1 MSGGSATRC
10 MLFNTLEQIRDR
22 VRLFVRS
29 GVLGEGSCRG
39 ALEAAY
45 RPSRPA
51 RRFGGPVRPADPKGG
66 RYTVRVP
73 KSTPGELTVD
83 GIALELVLRRKRV
96 KNVNARLKGSTLL
109 VSAPVGMPEEELE
122 PAVRGLASR
131 LLRRAHAARV
141 NGEGEALALAR
152 KVAGRFPEPPSVGR
166 ALFVTTQRAR
176 WGSYSTRTKT
186 VRLNAALR
194 GMPGWVLEAVVAHE
208 LAHVFHPDHSPAFW
222 ELLGRAC
229 PEAGRAEAFLAGAGW
244 YARNIDVLPP
254 VERELLLAE
263 ETRRDARDG

>member
-1 MSGGSATRC
+1 LSFGTRASRERSSGSGRKLRSLMPIMVAMPPEANGWRSSLPTLMSGGSANRC

-83 GIALELVLRRKRV
+83 GIALLAHQALLQIE
-96 KNVNARLKGSTLL
+96 AMTGSQ
-109 VSAPVGMPEEELE
+109 VPVEELRS
-122 PAVRGLASR
+122 AAL
-131 LLRRAHAARV
+131 AAR
-141 NGEGEALALAR
+141 
-152 KVAGRFPEPPSVGR
+152 
-166 ALFVTTQRAR
+166 
-176 WGSYSTRTKT
+176 GS
-186 VRLNAALR
+186 
-194 GMPGWVLEAVVAHE
+194 
-208 LAHVFHPDHSPAFW
+208 
-222 ELLGRAC
+222 
-229 PEAGRAEAFLAGAGW
+229 
-244 YARNIDVLPP
+244 
-254 VERELLLAE
+254 
-263 ETRRDARDG
+263 RR